1 MKYFIVSSGYN
12 CLELAKKC
20 YESLCKIDFPGEWK
34 AVLCSDGSTDGTD
47 KWLYDNVKHPN
58 ISVQLRVDNK
68 GAACRRHEI
77 IMDAGLNDEDVIIFL
92 GLDDEL
98 FIHTLGVIDE
108 KYRSSGC
115 WMTYGNWVDQHGTGL
130 PRRFNLDFSQEI
142 HDARDYRQDIYRS
155 TAPNT
160 FKYFLYKQI
169 PVEDLKIKGEWIN
182 STTESEV
189 MYSCLEM
196 CGQKRIGIIRDRIY
210 RYNKNLPNGTL
221 QRLGT
226 EYKYKLL
233 DIIRARPKRNLYE
246 R

>member
-20 YESLCKIDFPGEWK
+20 YESLCKIDFPGEWQ

-47 KWLYDNVKHPN
+47 KWLYDNVRHPN
-58 ISVQLRVDNK
+58 ISVQLRVENK

-77 IMDAGLNDEDVIIFL
+77 IMDAELNGEDVIILL

-98 FIHTLGVIDE
+98 MPNALNAIDA
-108 KYRSSGC
+108 KYRAGH
-115 WMTYGNWVDQHGTGL
+115 WMTYGNWVDQHGSGL
-130 PRRFNLDFSQEI
+130 PADFNLNFSPEI
-142 HDARDYRQDIYRS
+142 HLNRDYRKDIYRS

-169 PVEDLKIKGEWIN
+169 PVEDLKINGEWIN

-189 MYSCLEM
+189 MFSCLEM
-196 CGQKRIGIIRDRIY
+196 CGESKIGVIY
-210 RYNKNLPNGTL
+210 DKIYLYNKNLPGGTL
-221 QRLGT
+221 KRLGT

-233 DIIRARPKRNLYE
+233 DIIKSRPKRNQL
-246 R
+246 